1 LEIVSMAARAAT
13 TEPAKKRTPSFVCEI
28 PLRVTPAQQRTLLA
42 RFEAARQVYNA
53 CLGEARRR
61 VRLIQQAKV
70 YQQARKL
77 PKDDPQRAALFAQA
91 RTQYHFHA
99 YALHAYAGTLRQSW
113 LQQHLDANTVQKLAT
128 RAYHA
133 ANRLL
138 LGQAKRV
145 RFKGPSQMDSVEGK
159 KATVGIRWGTD
170 RVEWSGL
177 VLPALIDP
185 ADLVQAHGLASRV
198 KYVRLV
204 RRKFGDKQRFSAQL
218 ICEGFPYRKERHRLG
233 EGVVGLDLG
242 PQTIAMVSEQQTSLQ
257 MFCPDVV
264 PNAQA
269 LRRLDRKIDRQR
281 RANNPI
287 NYDEKGRVKP
297 GKKHWHS
304 SKRRRRTHTLRRE
317 YYRKL
322 AATRKRCHG
331 RLSHQVLALGNVL
344 HVERLS
350 YRAWQRRYGKSV
362 GLCAPSMFMNRLS
375 HLAESAGGRIVHV
388 NARRAKLSQ
397 TCHCG
402 AVAPKRLSER
412 WHRCACGVSAQR
424 DLYSAFLACFV
435 DPDTSL
441 LNAGRAQRAWPGRE
455 PVLQAAFEQATSNQ
469 PASRRTLPSSFGVPP
484 RQSQSR
490 SPAPGSPAKAK
501 SQDAVPVRR
510 RTGRAWKRRR

>member
-1 LEIVSMAARAAT
+1 MAARAAT
-13 TEPAKKRTPSFVCEI
+13 TETTKKRTPSFVCEI

-53 CLGEARRR
+53 CLAEARRR
-61 VRLIQQAKV
+61 VRLIQQSKV
-70 YQQARKL
+70 YQRARKL
-77 PKDDPQRAALFAQA
+77 PTDDPQQTELFSQA
-91 RTQYHFHA
+91 RTQYHFHE
-99 YALHAYAGTLRQSW
+99 YALHAYAGTLRRSW
-113 LQQHLDANTVQKLAT
+113 IKEHLDANAVQKLAT
-128 RAYHA
+128 RAYRA

-159 KATVGIRWGTD
+159 KATVGIRWEKD

-177 VLPALIDP
+177 VLPAMIDP
-185 ADLVQAHGLASRV
+185 TDLVQAHGLASRV

-204 RRKFGDKQRFSAQL
+204 RRKLGDKLCFYAQL
-218 ICEGFPYRKERHRLG
+218 ICEGLPYRKERHRLG

-242 PQTIAMVSEQQTSLQ
+242 PQTIAMVCEQRASLQ
-257 MFCPDVV
+257 MFCPEVLPD
-264 PNAQA
+264 AQA
-269 LRRLDRKIDRQR
+269 LRRLDRKLDRQR
-281 RANNPI
+281 RANNPN
-287 NYDEKGRVKP
+287 NYDEKGRVTP
-297 GKKHWHS
+297 GKKHWRS
-304 SKRRRRTHTLRRE
+304 SKRQRRTQTLRRE

-331 RLSHQVLALGNVL
+331 QLAHQVLALGNVF

-362 GLCAPSMFMNRLS
+362 GLCAPALFMNRLS
-375 HLAESAGGRIVHV
+375 HLAESAGGRIVEV
-388 NARRAKLSQ
+388 NARQAKLSR

-402 AVAPKRLSER
+402 AVTPKRLSQR
-412 WHRCACGVSAQR
+412 WHRCACGASAQR
-424 DLYSAFLACFV
+424 DLYAAFLACFV

-455 PVLQAAFEQATSNQ
+455 PVLQAAFEQATRNQ
-469 PASRRTLPSSFGVPP
+469 PASRRALPSSFGVLAH
-484 RQSQSR
+484 QSQSR
-490 SPAPGSPAKAK
+490 SPAQGSPAKAK
-501 SQDAVPVRR
+501 SQDAVPVRF

>member
-1 LEIVSMAARAAT
+1 MDVRAAT
-13 TEPAKKRTPSFVCEI
+13 AKTAEKRTPSFVCEI
-28 PLRVTPAQQRTLLA
+28 PLRVTPAQERALLV

-70 YQQARKL
+70 YQRARRL
-77 PKDDPQRAALFAQA
+77 PKDDPQRTALFAQA
-91 RTQYHFHA
+91 RTQYHFHE

-113 LQQHLDANTVQKLAT
+113 LREHLDANTVQKLAT
-128 RAYHA
+128 RAYSA

-159 KATVGIRWGTD
+159 KATVGIRWGKD

-177 VLPALIDP
+177 VLPAMIDP
-185 ADLVQAHGLASRV
+185 TDLVQAHGLASRV

-204 RRKFGDKQRFSAQL
+204 RRKLGDKQRFAAQL
-218 ICEGFPYRKERHRLG
+218 ICEGLPYRKERHRLG

-242 PQTIAMVSEQQTSLQ
+242 PQTIAIVCEQQASLE

-264 PNAQA
+264 PNAKV
-269 LRRLDRKIDRQR
+269 LRRLDRKLDRKR
-281 RANNPI
+281 RANNPN
-287 NYDEKGRVKP
+287 NYDVRGRVKP
-297 GKKHWHS
+297 GKNHWHRS
-304 SKRRRRTHTLRRE
+304 GRQRRTQTLRSE

-331 RLSHQVLALGNVL
+331 QLAHQVLALGNVF

-362 GLCAPSMFMNRLS
+362 GTCAPSMFMNRLF
-375 HLAESAGGRIVHV
+375 HLAESAGGRIVDV
-388 NARRAKLSQ
+388 NARLAKLSQ

-402 AVAPKRLSER
+402 AVTPKRLSER

-441 LNAGRAQRAWPGRE
+441 LNAGRARRAWPGRE
-455 PVLQAAFEQATSNQ
+455 PVLQAAFERAISNQ
-469 PASRRTLPSSFGVPP
+469 PASRRALPSSFGVPP
-484 RQSQSR
+484 HRSQSR
-490 SPAPGSPAKAK
+490 SPAQGSPAKAK
-501 SQDAVPVRR
+501 SQDAVPVRK